1 MIGKEKIRQLSRQSF
16 YGQWTI
22 THKISRDVINF
33 AMSEPHFPMPANI
46 RNAAQEIVLSE
57 DLSYTD
63 TAGLP
68 PLRELIA
75 QAYKLPDKGYGV
87 SVTGGASEAL
97 FSGVMAL
104 SEPGDEI
111 LIPVVGNPS
120 YEVVVSLAECTP
132 VRYPIQIDKRIPVLP
147 ERICSLFTDK
157 TRMIILNTPMD
168 PTGQVVDK
176 IVLENIADICLEK
189 GILCMIDESYREITY
204 ESKAFSLSGYN
215 PNVITFTSI
224 SKLFAMT
231 GWRLGWIIGSEEL
244 MEPVNFLRNY
254 STTCAPAISQRV
266 AIRILEG
273 VGSEHRDKILSILA
287 NRKKLMRDLLTQHE
301 FYAATTPLGG
311 YFLFLN
317 YQEYCKKTISSI
329 DFSNLLL
336 EKYKVAVVPGI
347 YFGEEGE
354 GHIRI
359 AFATDEKSI
368 QEGFARIRQCLTD
381 LNKKN

>member
-1 MIGKEKIRQLSRQSF
+1 MIGKDKIRHLYQQSF
-16 YGQWTI
+16 YGKWTI
-22 THKISRDVINF
+22 TQKISKDVINF
-33 AMSEPHFPMPANI
+33 AVSEPHFPMPANI

-63 TAGLP
+63 TGGLP
-68 PLRELIA
+68 QLRELISL
-75 QAYKLPDKGYGV
+75 AYRLPVQGYAV

-97 FSGVMAL
+97 FSGITAL
-104 SEPGDEI
+104 SEQGDEI
-111 LIPVVGNPS
+111 LIPSVGNPS
-120 YEVVVSLAECTP
+120 YEVVVRLAGATP
-132 VRYPIQIDKRIPVLP
+132 VRYPVQIDKRIPILP
-147 ERICSLFTDK
+147 ERLCSLFTDK

-168 PTGQVVDK
+168 PTGQVIDK

-189 GILCMIDESYREITY
+189 GVLCMVDESYREITY
-204 ESKAFSLSGYN
+204 ESKYYSLSGYN

-224 SKLFAMT
+224 SKLFSMT
-231 GWRLGWIIGSEEL
+231 GWRLGWMIASDEL
-244 MEPVNFLRNY
+244 TEPVNFLRNY
-254 STTCAPAISQRV
+254 SMTCAPAISQRV

-273 VGSEHRDKILSILA
+273 TGNEHRDKILSILA
-287 NRKKLMRDLLTQHE
+287 NRKKLMRELLSQYE

-317 YQEYCKKTISSI
+317 YQEYCKKEINSI
-329 DFSNLLL
+329 DFADLLL

-347 YFGEEGE
+347 FFGEEGE

-368 QEGFARIRQCLTD
+368 QDGFARIRQCLTD
-381 LNKKN
+381 LDKKY

>member
-68 PLRELIA
+68 RLRNLIA
-75 QAYKLPDKGYGV
+75 QDYKLPEKGYEV

-111 LIPVVGNPS
+111 LIPGLGNPS
-120 YEVVVSLAECTP
+120 YEVVVRLAECTP
-132 VRYPIQIDKRIPVLP
+132 VRYPIQADKRIPVLP

-157 TRMIILNTPMD
+157 TRIIILNTPMD
-168 PTGQVVDK
+168 PTGQVIDK

-189 GILCMIDESYREITY
+189 GVLCMVDESYREITY

-215 PNVITFTSI
+215 PNVITYTSI

-231 GWRLGWIIGSEEL
+231 GWRLGWIIGSKEL
-244 MEPVNFLRNY
+244 LEPVNFLRNY

-273 VGSEHRDKILSILA
+273 AGSEHRDKIISILA
-287 NRKKLMRDLLTQHE
+287 NRKKLMRELLTQHE
-301 FYAATTPLGG
+301 LYSATTPLGG

-317 YQEYCKKTISSI
+317 YQEYCKKEISSI
-329 DFSNLLL
+329 DFANLLL
-336 EKYKVAVVPGI
+336 EKYKVAVVPGV

-359 AFATDEKSI
+359 AFATNEKSI

>member
-1 MIGKEKIRQLSRQSF
+1 M
-16 YGQWTI
+16 
-22 THKISRDVINF
+22 
-33 AMSEPHFPMPANI
+33 
-46 RNAAQEIVLSE
+46 
-57 DLSYTD
+57 
-63 TAGLP
+63 
-68 PLRELIA
+68 
-75 QAYKLPDKGYGV
+75 
-87 SVTGGASEAL
+87 
-97 FSGVMAL
+97 
-104 SEPGDEI
+104 
-111 LIPVVGNPS
+111 
-120 YEVVVSLAECTP
+120 
-132 VRYPIQIDKRIPVLP
+132 
-147 ERICSLFTDK
+147 
-157 TRMIILNTPMD
+157 
-168 PTGQVVDK
+168 
-176 IVLENIADICLEK
+176 
-189 GILCMIDESYREITY
+189 
-204 ESKAFSLSGYN
+204 SGYN

-224 SKLFAMT
+224 SKLFSMT
-231 GWRLGWIIGSEEL
+231 GWRLGWIIGTEEL
-244 MEPVNFLRNY
+244 LEPVNFLRNY

-273 VGSEHRDKILSILA
+273 AGSEHRDKILSILA
-287 NRKKLMRDLLTQHE
+287 NRKKLMRELLTQHE

-329 DFSNLLL
+329 DFANLLL

>member
-75 QAYKLPDKGYGV
+75 QAYKLPDKGYSV

-120 YEVVVSLAECTP
+120 YEVVVNLAECTP

-168 PTGQVVDK
+168 PTGQVIGK

>member
-1 MIGKEKIRQLSRQSF
+1 MIGKDKIRALLQQSF
-16 YGQWTI
+16 YGRWTI
-22 THKISRDVINF
+22 THKVSRDIINF
-33 AMSEPHFPMPANI
+33 AVSEPHFPMPANI

-68 PLRELIA
+68 PLRELITM
-75 QAYKLPDKGYGV
+75 AYNLPDEGYSV

-97 FSGVMAL
+97 FSGIMAL
-104 SEPGDEI
+104 TEEGDEI
-111 LIPVVGNPS
+111 LIPAVGNPS
-120 YEVVVSLAECTP
+120 YEVVVHLAGAVP

-147 ERICSLFTDK
+147 ERLCSLFTDK

-168 PTGQVVDK
+168 PTGQVIDK

-189 GILCMIDESYREITY
+189 GILCLVDESYREIIY
-204 ESKAFSLSGYN
+204 ESKYYSLSGYN

-231 GWRLGWIIGSEEL
+231 GWRLGWMIASNEVAES
-244 MEPVNFLRNY
+244 VNFLRNY

-273 VGSEHRDKILSILA
+273 TGSEHRDKILSILA
-287 NRKKLMRDLLTQHE
+287 NRKKLMRELLARHE

-317 YQEYCKKTISSI
+317 YQEYCKKEISSI
-329 DFSNLLL
+329 DFAELLM

-354 GHIRI
+354 GYIRI

-368 QEGFARIRQCLTD
+368 QEGFSRIRQCLTD
-381 LNKKN
+381 LNKKS

>member
-68 PLRELIA
+68 RLRNLIA
-75 QAYKLPDKGYGV
+75 QDYKLPEKGYEV

-111 LIPVVGNPS
+111 LIPGLGNPS
-120 YEVVVSLAECTP
+120 YEVVVRLAECTP
-132 VRYPIQIDKRIPVLP
+132 VRYPIQADKRIPVLP

-157 TRMIILNTPMD
+157 TRIIILNTPMD
-168 PTGQVVDK
+168 PTGQVIDK

-189 GILCMIDESYREITY
+189 GVLCMVDESYREITY
-204 ESKAFSLSGYN
+204 ESKAFS
-215 PNVITFTSI
+215 V
-224 SKLFAMT
+224 
-231 GWRLGWIIGSEEL
+231 
-244 MEPVNFLRNY
+244 
-254 STTCAPAISQRV
+254 
-266 AIRILEG
+266 RI
-273 VGSEHRDKILSILA
+273 
-287 NRKKLMRDLLTQHE
+287 
-301 FYAATTPLGG
+301 
-311 YFLFLN
+311 
-317 YQEYCKKTISSI
+317 
-329 DFSNLLL
+329 
-336 EKYKVAVVPGI
+336 
-347 YFGEEGE
+347 
-354 GHIRI
+354 
-359 AFATDEKSI
+359 
-368 QEGFARIRQCLTD
+368 
-381 LNKKN
+381 